1 MNENNNYLEREEIE
15 IDLGHMMIY
24 ILKQWKKLILVVLM
38 GAIVG
43 GSVFMLKQLKPVET
57 DNEIEE
63 YVVKPETEES
73 MKVAYQ
79 YRQLYE
85 NQMEYSNHSFLMKMD
100 ANEVYI
106 GESKYHISAGSD
118 TEYITLLF
126 QNLINSEEV
135 LKDIKEA
142 GGLEEKE
149 QYVKEILSCST
160 NRGADSYVDDLVEE
174 AIGTSSYIAKT
185 AVINYKIIYSDKDA
199 CEAMLEVLHNAV
211 KQLDSTCKEKYRVY
225 KLQEIYSSVSKSV
238 DNSIAQK
245 QGENISSLNSYLTT
259 VKSLESGF
267 TGEDLLY
274 YQTKYLEQNVISD
287 EEAETPTE
295 TRMENPIKGVVIS
308 ILFALVIGVGYYS
321 IKYLTDGSIKTADE
335 IRTGFRLPIIGCI
348 EEEDTS
354 KNCLDKWIGKIKR
367 KRNGN
372 GDSLDYISSLLKTEE
387 GAFLCINRDDEV
399 QKVAA
404 LSLQKKCPGI
414 EIGNM
419 IYRDGTSLEKARK
432 AQRIILFIHLEYTN
446 RNELRRVM
454 EICRQQ
460 QLHISG
466 VVILDR

>member
-1 MNENNNYLEREEIE
+1 
-15 IDLGHMMIY
+15 
-24 ILKQWKKLILVVLM
+24 
-38 GAIVG
+38 
-43 GSVFMLKQLKPVET
+43 
-57 DNEIEE
+57 
-63 YVVKPETEES
+63 
-73 MKVAYQ
+73 
-79 YRQLYE
+79 
-85 NQMEYSNHSFLMKMD
+85 
-100 ANEVYI
+100 
-106 GESKYHISAGSD
+106 
-118 TEYITLLF
+118 
-126 QNLINSEEV
+126 
-135 LKDIKEA
+135 
-142 GGLEEKE
+142 
-149 QYVKEILSCST
+149 
-160 NRGADSYVDDLVEE
+160 
-174 AIGTSSYIAKT
+174 
-185 AVINYKIIYSDKDA
+185 
-199 CEAMLEVLHNAV
+199 MLEVLHNAV